1 VYQFNR
7 PQNNAFPRAKLWLD
21 YTFLQHFYATTGVDD
36 FLNRW
41 STAARPGG
49 RPFSIGT
56 DVFFGLGLFFNDEDM
71 KTLLSSGVAGA
82 AASAAK

>member
-1 VYQFNR
+1 MFQFNR
-7 PQNNAFPRAKLWLD
+7 PQNNAFPRAKVWLD

-41 STAARPGG
+41 QTATRPGG

-71 KTLLSSGVAGA
+71 KTLLSSGAAGA
-82 AASAAK
+82 VTSAAK

>member
-1 VYQFNR
+1 M
-7 PQNNAFPRAKLWLD
+7 AA
-21 YTFLQHFYATTGVDD
+21 AT
-36 FLNRW
+36 
-41 STAARPGG
+41 RPGG

-82 AASAAK
+82 ASSAAK